1 MTKVPREVICWAV
14 HKLGVE
20 EWLIPAVM
28 TMYNDARTV
37 VRTACGNTEIF
48 EVRVGMHRGSGR
60 NPLLFATVTE
70 VSKHLRVVYP
80 GNCYVWMI
88 WL

>member
-1 MTKVPREVICWAV
+1 VIRWAV

-20 EWLIPAVM
+20 EWLISAVM
-28 TMYNDARTV
+28 VMYNDARTA

-48 EVRVGMHRGSGR
+48 EVGVGMHQGSEL

-70 VSKHLRVVYP
+70 AISKHLRVVYP
-80 GNCYVWMI
+80 GNCYMWMI